1 MFLDALPATTAR
13 RYCLCSSSISQ
24 GKNSLQDS
32 PPVFVH
38 ACSLLGFLC
47 SQMSGWFCASQEI
60 WVTLSQFKKIL
71 DVISR
76 CFLPALK
83 EQGNKMQSEAVDNL
97 QNYLMKK
104 STWRNQRGRR
114 AVPCPTTA
122 IGRVGLVKIKTPYRH
137 GASRVIGTEL
147 FVFQKGNRTC
157 RARDPQA
164 YKHQIIVLDFY
175 LFFFTCVPC
184 GVPRCI
190 CDVSGL
196 EQIGYSF
203 LKLAHTIG

>member
-1 MFLDALPATTAR
+1 MACHVPQCSSSYH
-13 RYCLCSSSISQ
+13 RYCLCSSSTSQ
-24 GKNSLQDS
+24 GRNSLQDS

-47 SQMSGWFCASQEI
+47 SQMAGWFCASQDI
-60 WVTLSQFKKIL
+60 WVTLSQFMKIL

-76 CFLPALK
+76 CFLPAK

-104 STWRNQRGRR
+104 STSRNQRGRR

-122 IGRVGLVKIKTPYRH
+122 IGRVVLVKIKTPYWH
-137 GASRVIGTEL
+137 WASRVIGTEL

-164 YKHQIIVLDFY
+164 YKHRFRP
-175 LFFFTCVPC
+175 FFFHMRTLWSPTVY
-184 GVPRCI
+184 

-203 LKLAHTIG
+203 LKL

>member
-1 MFLDALPATTAR
+1 MYHGRIEAWPPYFIGNDHLTSLEIKGVSHRHGLAEGWKWLAMFLDALPATTAR

-47 SQMSGWFCASQEI
+47 SQMAGWFCASQEI

-83 EQGNKMQSEAVDNL
+83 EQGNKMQSEAVDNI
-97 QNYLMKK
+97 QNCLMKK
-104 STWRNQRGRR
+104 STSRNRG
-114 AVPCPTTA
+114 AD
-122 IGRVGLVKIKTPYRH
+122 GQYLVQQLL
-137 GASRVIGTEL
+137 SEEL
-147 FVFQKGNRTC
+147 
-157 RARDPQA
+157 
-164 YKHQIIVLDFY
+164 VL
-175 LFFFTCVPC
+175 
-184 GVPRCI
+184 
-190 CDVSGL
+190 
-196 EQIGYSF
+196 
-203 LKLAHTIG
+203 